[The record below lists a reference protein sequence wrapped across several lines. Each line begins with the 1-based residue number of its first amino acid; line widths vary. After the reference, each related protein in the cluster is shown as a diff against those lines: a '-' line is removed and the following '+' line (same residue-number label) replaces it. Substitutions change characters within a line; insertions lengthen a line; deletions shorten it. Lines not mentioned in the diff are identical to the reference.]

1 MPEAGLVGRE
11 LGGARRRGARPALDR
26 LLQHVVRHAW
36 IIASAG
42 RNAYDS
48 RFERR
53 NTAMKLYYHPAST
66 TSRPLMLFAAESGIK
81 MDMQV
86 VDLFTGEHYQPP
98 FAEGINPNRQVPV
111 LEDDG
116 FRLTESATILKYL
129 AVKTKSPLYPE
140 GLKER
145 ARVNERIDWINTQLN
160 RDLCYGLVYPQAF
173 PHHKRPTDEHQ
184 KGTLSWAKERA
195 AGWFSVLDK
204 HIIGKN
210 EYLCGNQITL
220 AAYPNIKRWLGNMKK
235 LKSWTKTYEV
245 VDGFAGSLKGPFEKV

>member
-1 MPEAGLVGRE
+1 
-11 LGGARRRGARPALDR
+11 
-26 LLQHVVRHAW
+26 
-36 IIASAG
+36 
-42 RNAYDS
+42 
-48 RFERR
+48 
-53 NTAMKLYYHPAST
+53 MKLYYHPAST
-66 TSRPLMLFAAESGIK
+66 TSRPLMLFAAENGIK

-98 FAEGINPNRQVPV
+98 FAEGVNPNKQVPV

-173 PHHKRPTDEHQ
+173 PHHKRPSDDLQ

-195 AGWFSVLDK
+195 AGWLKVLDE

-210 EYLCGNQITL
+210 DYLCGSQITLADYYGASFVATSNIIGSDL

-235 LKSWTKTYEV
+235 LKSWNRINEALYGYANMVK
-245 VDGFAGSLKGPFEKV
+245 DQPFVAL

>member
-1 MPEAGLVGRE
+1 
-11 LGGARRRGARPALDR
+11 
-26 LLQHVVRHAW
+26 
-36 IIASAG
+36 
-42 RNAYDS
+42 
-48 RFERR
+48 
-53 NTAMKLYYHPAST
+53 MKLYYHPAST
-66 TSRPLMLFAAESGIK
+66 TSRPLMLFAAENGIK

-98 FAEGINPNRQVPV
+98 FAEGVNPNKQVPV

-129 AVKTKSPLYPE
+129 AVKTRSPLYPE

-173 PHHKRPTDEHQ
+173 PHHKRPSDEHQ

-195 AGWFSVLDK
+195 SGWLKVLND

-210 EYLCGNQITL
+210 EYLCGSQITIADYYGASFVATSNIIGSDL

-235 LKSWTKTYEV
+235 LKSWAKTYEV